1 LDVLMNYSF
10 PGNVRELE
18 NIVRGAARKSPDG
31 VVYTVDLAAYVEM
44 MATASEDHK
53 SELRTLTAEA
63 GMSVAASSCAP
74 HANEGLEEQVHR
86 FKLLVVRDALS
97 KCGGNVTKAAHA
109 LKISRPSLY
118 RLIKELEPDG
128 DLGRSSRSYIPE
140 QNRNELSYST
150 SAH

>member
-1 LDVLMNYSF
+1 DY
-10 PGNVRELE
+10 
-18 NIVRGAARKSPDG
+18 
-31 VVYTVDLAAYVEM
+31 
-44 MATASEDHK
+44 K

-63 GMSVAASSCAP
+63 GSDAVAASLRS
-74 HANEGLEEQVHR
+74 HASEGLDEQVHR
-86 FKLLVVRDALS
+86 FKLRVVRDTLT
-97 KCGGNVTKAAHA
+97 KCGGNVTQAAHA

-128 DLGRSSRSYIPE
+128 DLGGSGRSYIPE